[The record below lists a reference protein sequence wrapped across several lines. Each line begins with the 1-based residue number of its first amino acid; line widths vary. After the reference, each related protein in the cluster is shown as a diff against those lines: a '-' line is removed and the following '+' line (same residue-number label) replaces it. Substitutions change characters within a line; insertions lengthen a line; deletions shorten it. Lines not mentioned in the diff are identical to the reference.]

1 MTPET
6 FSWCRLQVSN
16 GSPVV
21 YEEIAGVQRK
31 VFGARPG
38 QGDGTQEVWCPLKV
52 LDFIGQGVH
61 WEKEGEIWY
70 GL

>member
-1 MTPET
+1 MP
-6 FSWCRLQVSN
+6 VVN

-21 YEEIAGVQRK
+21 YEEGAGVQRK

-38 QGDGTQEVWCPLKV
+38 QGDGTKEVWGPLEV

-61 WEKEGEIWY
+61 WERNGEILY
-70 GL
+70 GLCFVWLSLK